1 MSWIEQLKSKL
12 TIITGDGKRYEP
24 QWKDAKV
31 IVGYN
36 VTEFNFPNVKGTYVD
51 KREQIGSKF
60 SLELY
65 FQGDDHL
72 DIMKEFVRSAED
84 KRPWTILHPF
94 YDVLNVQPEGLSID
108 NSDYNVSKITI
119 TATQTIERVQPVTTI
134 IPADKIDEDVELI
147 NEVIVKQLTSPDAS
161 LLLSQVNDFS
171 VKTTPKIENDID
183 GQEFINKTSLAKEG
197 IANIST
203 NRVDA
208 IQYVQNLL
216 LAPAKFNQSVKSRLN
231 MISSNFDYLTNQIT
245 GTVTAIKNLP
255 NDFKNTFEA
264 FGASLLASLCSIMS
278 LPLDSDYGTREDVNN
293 SIESLLN
300 MYNSYI
306 SSLDSMEI
314 GTGGNPQD
322 YQPNAETIIY
332 LNNLVSFTV
341 SNLFT
346 IAKDAKQERSVIL
359 TEDSDF
365 ITLAHRFYGLKQTD
379 ETIDELILNNN
390 LGLNGILNIKKG
402 TEITYY
408 I

>member
-147 NEVIVKQLTSPDAS
+147 NEVIVEQLTSPDAS

-171 VKTTPKIENDID
+171 VKTTPKIENDAD